1 MSRSSARTF
10 TRQRQGRLL
19 GGVCAGLARVTHID
33 VSVVRLAALLLCLPA
48 GVGLALYGLAWLL
61 VPNAD
66 HDAPE
71 PAPSHRT
78 DNAGVLIAVV
88 GAVIFLRGIGVW
100 FSDGAALIGAV
111 AALGIVLVWGHTDTD
126 SALRRD
132 RLAPLRIAVGVVL
145 VGAGIF
151 ALFALTSDLRTL
163 GRTLFGAV
171 VAVAG
176 IGLLAGPYVARLVN
190 ELAAE
195 RRARIRSEEKAELAS
210 HLHDGVLQTLALIQ
224 HRAGDNRDVAALA
237 RRQERQLRQWLYSAQ
252 PAVTAQLAGT
262 LRTEL
267 GLVEDD
273 LGVRI
278 ELVCVGDAELDD
290 AGRALVAAAKEAAVN
305 AARHAEVDTVDVY
318 VEVEAERV
326 TAFVRDR
333 GRGFD
338 PESVPTDRRGL
349 ADSVLGRIRRVGGTA
364 SVRSQASEGTEITL
378 SVPRK
383 AR

>member
-1 MSRSSARTF
+1 M
-10 TRQRQGRLL
+10 L
-19 GGVCAGLARVTHID
+19 GGVCAGLARVTRID

-48 GVGLALYGLAWLL
+48 GVGFALYGMAWLL
-61 VPNAD
+61 VPNAVD
-66 HDAPE
+66 DAPE

-78 DNAGVLIAVV
+78 DNAGALIAVV
-88 GAVIFLRGIGVW
+88 GVVIFLRGMGVW
-100 FSDGAALIGAV
+100 FSDGVALVGAV

-176 IGLLAGPYVARLVN
+176 IGLLAGPYVARLIS
-190 ELAAE
+190 ELGAE

-267 GLVEDD
+267 GSVEDD
-273 LGVRI
+273 LGVRV

-290 AGRALVAAAKEAAVN
+290 AGHALVAAAKEAAVN
-305 AARHAEVDTVDVY
+305 AARHAGVDTVDVY
-318 VEVEAERV
+318 VEVEPDRV

-338 PESVPTDRRGL
+338 PNSVPADRRGL

-364 SVRSQASEGTEITL
+364 SVRSQATEGTEITL

>member
-1 MSRSSARTF
+1 
-10 TRQRQGRLL
+10 
-19 GGVCAGLARVTHID
+19 
-33 VSVVRLAALLLCLPA
+33 
-48 GVGLALYGLAWLL
+48 LYGLAWLL
-61 VPNAD
+61 VPGAD
-66 HDAPE
+66 DP
-71 PAPSHRT
+71 PDPVPSHRT
-78 DNAGVLIAVV
+78 DNAGALIAVIGV
-88 GAVIFLRGIGVW
+88 VIFLRGMGVW
-100 FSDGAALIGAV
+100 FSDGVAVVGAV
-111 AALGIVLVWGHTDTD
+111 AAVGIVLVWGQTDTT
-126 SALRRD
+126 SAFRRD

-145 VGAGIF
+145 IGTGIF

-163 GRTLFGAV
+163 GRTLFGAI

-176 IGLLAGPYVARLVN
+176 IGLLAGPYVVRLVT

-267 GLVEDD
+267 GSVEDD
-273 LGVRI
+273 LGVRV
-278 ELVCVGDAELDD
+278 ELVCVGDDELDD
-290 AGRALVAAAKEAAVN
+290 AGRALVAAVKEASVN
-305 AARHAEVDTVDVY
+305 AARHAGVDTVDVY

-338 PESVPTDRRGL
+338 PDSVPADRRGL

-364 SVRSQASEGTEITL
+364 SVRSQLTEGTEITL
-378 SVPRK
+378 SVPR
-383 AR
+383 RSR

>member
-1 MSRSSARTF
+1 M
-10 TRQRQGRLL
+10 
-19 GGVCAGLARVTHID
+19 
-33 VSVVRLAALLLCLPA
+33 
-48 GVGLALYGLAWLL
+48 YGLAWLV
-61 VPNAD
+61 VPSAD
-66 HDAPE
+66 DPPD

-78 DNAGVLIAVV
+78 DNAGALIAVFGV
-88 GAVIFLRGIGVW
+88 VIFLRGIGVW
-100 FSDGAALIGAV
+100 FSDGVALVGAV
-111 AALGIVLVWGHTDTD
+111 AAVGIVLVWGHTDTD

-176 IGLLAGPYVARLVN
+176 IGLLAGPYVARLVS

-267 GLVEDD
+267 GSVEDD
-273 LGVRI
+273 LGVRV

-305 AARHAEVDTVDVY
+305 AARHAGVDTVDVY

-326 TAFVRDR
+326 TAFIRDR

-338 PESVPTDRRGL
+338 PESVPADRRGL

-364 SVRSQASEGTEITL
+364 SVRSQATEGTEITL
-378 SVPRK
+378 SVPR
-383 AR
+383 RVR